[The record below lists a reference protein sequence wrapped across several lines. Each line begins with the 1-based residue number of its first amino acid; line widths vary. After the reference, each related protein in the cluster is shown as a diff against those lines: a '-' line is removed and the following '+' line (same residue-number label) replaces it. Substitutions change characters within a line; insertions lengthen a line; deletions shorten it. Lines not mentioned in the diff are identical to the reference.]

1 MCMKQRP
8 KHVLTFGNQVTAP
21 IPLHA
26 LPEDSKACSWLER
39 EAGEQ
44 VFTVR
49 LVRDRVREVQ
59 RKVVLPKYCRPAG
72 ITETN
77 KKQKS
82 IHRELQIYVFIHPIS
97 WPKRLSLWEQ
107 TKKTTQIKAK
117 KLSKSV
123 VEIKL
128 YARWM

>member
-8 KHVLTFGNQVTAP
+8 KHILTFGNQVTAP

-59 RKVVLPKYCRPAG
+59 GKAVLPKYCRPAG
-72 ITETN
+72 ITGTN
-77 KKQKS
+77 
-82 IHRELQIYVFIHPIS
+82 
-97 WPKRLSLWEQ
+97 
-107 TKKTTQIKAK
+107 TKTEINTQRVAD
-117 KLSKSV
+117 LCFYTSNF
-123 VEIKL
+123 
-128 YARWM
+128 MP